1 MILLPLSLLD
11 SLRECYYWTCKSAS
25 KEFST
30 EILESIKKGKCMNLS
45 HPVVKRTPF
54 FQENIS
60 RVRNNISLQIKNSEK
75 HLAFRPKL
83 AKRDS

>member
-1 MILLPLSLLD
+1 MVMILLPLSLLD

-25 KEFST
+25 KAFST

-54 FQENIS
+54 FS
-60 RVRNNISLQIKNSEK
+60 REYFQSEK
-75 HLAFRPKL
+75 QYFPPN
-83 AKRDS
+83 